1 MDLDLNRRRFIEC
14 VSSFGAGAVL
24 LPGALAS
31 APRSDEEVAFLPLAH
46 LSKLVE
52 ARKIAPTD
60 LTKLYLARLKKY
72 DPQLHCVVT
81 VTRSSRCGRPAR
93 GIARSPPAAI
103 ARTRGVS
110 SAPTRSC
117 P

>member
-24 LPGALAS
+24 LPGALAP

-46 LSKLVE
+46 RSKLVE

-60 LTKLYLARLKKY
+60 FTKLDLARLKNY

-81 VTRSSRCGRPAR
+81 LTEELALRQAREGDREIAAGRYR
-93 GIARSPPAAI
+93 
-103 ARTRGVS
+103 
-110 SAPTRSC
+110 
-117 P
+117 